1 MRSENELVLNTAASN
16 TRNKAAV
23 DMNTVSAESLPSKSD
38 KSSVVFLV
46 PREQKQQSE
55 NENGQK
61 CQRSVE
67 H

>member
-55 NENGQK
+55 NENVQK